1 MPVVGHQAISE
12 ERDVHAF
19 GHHAE
24 EVDKLLVVFRIAK
37 HLLPGVPPVDHMLNG
52 ARFDDATPAWH
63 ECVLVASGVSAM
75 AMPID
80 RRLVTSEN

>member
-37 HLLPGVPPVDHMLNG
+37 HLLPLITHREGRPPVQL
-52 ARFDDATPAWH
+52 TPAAI
-63 ECVLVASGVSAM
+63 E
-75 AMPID
+75 
-80 RRLVTSEN
+80 